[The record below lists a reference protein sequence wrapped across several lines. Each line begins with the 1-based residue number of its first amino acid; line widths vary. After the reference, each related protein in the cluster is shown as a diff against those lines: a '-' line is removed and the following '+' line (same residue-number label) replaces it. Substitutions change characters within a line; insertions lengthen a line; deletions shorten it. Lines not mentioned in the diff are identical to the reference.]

1 MSELQGQLD
10 IGSVMPGKAPEAGT
24 PEGYDAQGQLINP
37 DAAEPD
43 EASAR
48 RLDVLAGEINLLEES
63 AKDVFRRTAM
73 EIGRRLC
80 EARNL
85 VPRGRW
91 GEWLDGKIR
100 YSARKAQQLM
110 QVYEEYQG
118 RELTAA
124 YDALSFTQLYDLLA
138 APAEDRDALAEKAA
152 AEELSTRE
160 LKREIEALRADK
172 ESANIK
178 IYDLIQQGEAAERRL
193 KTVEEVNQS
202 LKEEKA
208 SAERQ
213 AELHALRANDA
224 VGRADGLARD
234 LNEARR
240 KIDEMEAREPEI
252 VEVVPEDTRREM
264 EAMQAQLKK
273 ALDDVERLSGQV
285 DAAAQA
291 KAKRVL
297 AAQLQARI
305 AMKHIEA
312 ETEALSAAI
321 AGVEMLEK
329 DKAIALREEVRA
341 LAARLFKAYMEVS

>member
-1 MSELQGQLD
+1 
-10 IGSVMPGKAPEAGT
+10 
-24 PEGYDAQGQLINP
+24 
-37 DAAEPD
+37 
-43 EASAR
+43 
-48 RLDVLAGEINLLEES
+48 
-63 AKDVFRRTAM
+63 
-73 EIGRRLC
+73 
-80 EARNL
+80 
-85 VPRGRW
+85 
-91 GEWLDGKIR
+91 
-100 YSARKAQQLM
+100 M

-152 AEELSTRE
+152 AEDLSTRE

-193 KTVEEVNQS
+193 KAVEEANQS

-240 KIDEMEAREPEI
+240 KIDEMEAREPEV
-252 VEVVPEDTRREM
+252 VEVVPEDARREM

-285 DAAAQA
+285 DAATQA

-297 AAQLQARI
+297 AAQLQARV

-312 ETEALSAAI
+312 ETEALSSAI
-321 AGVEMLEK
+321 AAAEMLEK
-329 DKAIALREEVRA
+329 DKAVALREEVRA

>member
-10 IGSVMPGKAPEAGT
+10 IGSVMPGKAPEAGM
-24 PEGYDAQGQLINP
+24 PEGYDADGNLVNP
-37 DAAEPD
+37 CMAEP
-43 EASAR
+43 EADAAR

-91 GEWLDGKIR
+91 GEWLETQIK

-138 APAEDRDALAEKAA
+138 APVEERDALAEKAA

-172 ESANIK
+172 EAANIK

-193 KTVEEVNQS
+193 KATEEANQS
-202 LKEEKA
+202 LREEKA
-208 SAERQ
+208 RAEKE
-213 AELHALRANDA
+213 AELSALRADDA
-224 VGRADGLARD
+224 VGRANQLAKD
-234 LNEARR
+234 LSETGQRLRELEN
-240 KIDEMEAREPEI
+240 REPEV
-252 VEVVPEDTRREM
+252 VEVVPEDARREM

-273 ALDDVERLSGQV
+273 AQEDVERLSGQV

-291 KAKRVL
+291 RAKRVL

-312 ETEALSAAI
+312 ETEALSSAI
-321 AGVEMLEK
+321 AAAEMLEK
-329 DKAIALREEVRA
+329 DKAVAMREEVRA
-341 LAARLFKAYMEVS
+341 LAARLFKAHMEVS

>member
-1 MSELQGQLD
+1 MSELQGQMD
-10 IGSVMPGKAPEAGT
+10 IETIVAGKVPEAGI
-24 PEGYDAQGQLINP
+24 PEGCVAQGHLTNP
-37 DAAEPD
+37 DA
-43 EASAR
+43 ASAR

-91 GEWLDGKIR
+91 GEWLETQIK

-138 APAEDRDALAEKAA
+138 APVEERDALAEKAA

-172 ESANIK
+172 EAANIK

-193 KTVEEVNQS
+193 KAVEEVNQS
-202 LKEEKA
+202 LKDEKA
-208 SAERQ
+208 KAERK
-213 AELHALRANDA
+213 AELSALRADDA
-224 VGRADGLARD
+224 VGRANQLAKD
-234 LNEARR
+234 LSETGQRLRELEN
-240 KIDEMEAREPEI
+240 REPEV
-252 VEVVPEDTRREM
+252 VEVVPEDARREM

-291 KAKRVL
+291 RAKRVL

-329 DKAIALREEVRA
+329 DKAVAMREEVRA
-341 LAARLFKAYMEVS
+341 LAARLFKAHMEVS